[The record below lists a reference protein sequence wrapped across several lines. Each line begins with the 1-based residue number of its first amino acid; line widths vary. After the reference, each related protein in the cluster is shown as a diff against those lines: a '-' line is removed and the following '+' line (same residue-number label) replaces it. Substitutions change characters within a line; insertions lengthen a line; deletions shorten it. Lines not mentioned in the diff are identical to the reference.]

1 MEKIA
6 IGIMSGTS
14 LDGIDVVITKIEGFK
29 MDTKLNILAFQT
41 VDYDESLLK
50 RIKKSLSL
58 EESSSKLLCSLNFE
72 LGFAYANAVKKV
84 CKDNNIP
91 LDSIDFIASHGQTI
105 FHIGEADSN
114 NLKSSLQLG
123 EGAVIANECR
133 TTVVSN
139 FRVADIA
146 AGGQGAPL
154 VPYADYLLFTNN
166 KRNIVLNNIGGISN
180 ITVLKKNGTLD
191 EVVAFDTGVGNMMID
206 YACKQLFNI
215 NFDDKGNIARSG
227 DIINEMLEELLNH
240 EFLKKLPPKSTG
252 REEFGDGYTNNI
264 ITKYQKFD
272 KKDIITTLTYFTA
285 LSIAFSYKD
294 YIFPFL
300 NIDEIIISGG
310 GSYNDFLI
318 ELLKE
323 QFSNIKVLKLED
335 IGFNSSSKEALAF
348 VILANETLNFNYSN
362 VKNATGANNSVIL
375 GQVNYYFENS

>member
-166 KRNIVLNNIGGISN
+166 KKNIVLNNIGGISN